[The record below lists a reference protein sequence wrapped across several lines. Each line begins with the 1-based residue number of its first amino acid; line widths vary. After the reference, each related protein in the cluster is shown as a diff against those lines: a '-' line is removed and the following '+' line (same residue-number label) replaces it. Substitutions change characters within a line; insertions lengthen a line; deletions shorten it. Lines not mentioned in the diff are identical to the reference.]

1 MVGFD
6 SVGTLL
12 ADIANLLSDG
22 LRILSLADK
31 RHWGPDEHEQLRALE
46 QALDEAKKD
55 FQELAPL
62 VNGQSYY
69 QRDRKHESVEELRA
83 LRSRFDA
90 HIYNLKDW
98 SRSGG
103 PINPVWVRD
112 THALQSDLHRAQRR
126 AARRIFTSDQESS
139 QRCLGAF
146 LVHRVQRRAAGATTT
161 TPPALA
167 GNGSKRSVGAAAGSS
182 STSASSKSSSTATVT
197 PMTTARGSADS
208 QRAQMEELAMCTRVG
223 GFERFGEDDIAFI
236 CDFCDGHLVWE
247 DLESVPTSRAGAP
260 GVSGPPAAPTSSQS
274 WQATGITM
282 SGGHAKPVVYPPLV
296 VANHVA
302 PTPGDWLARV
312 LCPYCEGGGAAAAA
326 RGRRRGRLQARVRV
340 RRRGGAAGASGVA
353 ASRGGWPL
361 RGGACGRAIDTLD
374 ELLLHHVTERAR
386 SSFHTTQE
394 NGVWE

>member
-46 QALDEAKKD
+46 KALDEAKKD

-146 LVHRVQRRAAGATTT
+146 LVHRVQRRTAAATTA
-161 TPPALA
+161 TPAAAAAAA
-167 GNGSKRSVGAAAGSS
+167 GNGPKRSVGAAAGSS
-182 STSASSKSSSTATVT
+182 STTASSKSSSTATAT
-197 PMTTARGSADS
+197 PMTTARDSADS

-223 GFERFGEDDIAFI
+223 GFERFGEDDVAFI

-247 DLESVPTSRAGAP
+247 DLESVPTSRAGA
-260 GVSGPPAAPTSSQS
+260 SGAGGSPTAPASSQS

-312 LCPYCEGGGAAAAA
+312 LCPYCEEEAQRPQHEDDDEDAFKPEYEFDDVAALQEHLEWQHPVAGGLSAAA
-326 RGRRRGRLQARVRV
+326 L
-340 RRRGGAAGASGVA
+340 AGAPSIP
-353 ASRGGWPL
+353 S
-361 RGGACGRAIDTLD
+361 T
-374 ELLLHHVTERAR
+374 
-386 SSFHTTQE
+386 SSCSIM
-394 NGVWE
+394 